1 MALITYCMSYLPRKH
16 GPLGSRHGPG
26 ARQEGMNV
34 FLRYSE
40 SCFREVVQNS
50 MLVALDVAR
59 IAWAPT
65 LHTSQAWVE
74 LSFYHVVT
82 IYRAASVS

>member
-1 MALITYCMSYLPRKH
+1 
-16 GPLGSRHGPG
+16 
-26 ARQEGMNV
+26 MNV
-34 FLRYSE
+34 FLRYPE
-40 SCFREVVQNS
+40 SCFREVVQDS
-50 MLVALDVAR
+50 MLVALYVAR